1 MSEAVPTSENST
13 DRSGVA
19 SLGHLLTMFK
29 ENPIP
34 VMLGILIAQQMGW
47 LATAT
52 SQISGV
58 CF

>member
-1 MSEAVPTSENST
+1 MSDVVQTSTEST
-13 DRSGVA
+13 DSSSAAGI
-19 SLGHLLTMFK
+19 GHLIQLAK

-47 LATAT
+47 LT
-52 SQISGV
+52 SALTHAQGV

>member
-1 MSEAVPTSENST
+1 MSDVVPTSENST
-13 DRSGVA
+13 DTSSAAGI
-19 SLGHLLTMFK
+19 GHLLTLAK

-52 SQISGV
+52 SQLSGV